1 MSIKSDLASE
11 IIEGIS
17 GKNLPK
23 TEYHRFGGVDITRI
37 EISSGE
43 QARAACRPA
52 GRYISVEA
60 ESVLD
65 PTANSDEE
73 IAAIAA
79 ELAALLPRQ
88 GTVLAVGIGNEA
100 LTADSL
106 GAAAVSAMCAGSFF
120 GRRLCCLSTG
130 VCGKTGFSPLEMIKS
145 VIEMTSPAAVV
156 LVDALAAEHIS
167 HIGRTVQ
174 LTNAGICPGSGV
186 GRQQPELSAAV
197 LGVPTVAVGM
207 PTVTGYA
214 VNGRRRGAEEEP
226 ADGKAV
232 FVAPCDI
239 DITVKRAAR
248 LIALAT
254 ELAVFPKLGLETLKE
269 MSC

>member
-11 IIEGIS
+11 IIEEIS

-23 TEYHRFGGVDITRI
+23 IKYHRFGNVDITRI
-37 EISSGE
+37 EISAGE
-43 QARAACRPA
+43 QARATCRPA
-52 GRYISVEA
+52 GKYISVEA

-65 PTANSDEE
+65 PTVNSDEE
-73 IAAIAA
+73 IAALAA
-79 ELAALLPRQ
+79 ELAALLPRH
-88 GTVLAVGIGNEA
+88 GTVLAVGVGNEA
-100 LTADSL
+100 LAADSL
-106 GAAAVSAMCAGSFF
+106 GAAAISAMCAGSFL

-145 VIEMTSPAAVV
+145 VIELTSPAAVV

-174 LTNAGICPGSGV
+174 LTDAGICPGSGV
-186 GRQQPELSAAV
+186 GREQFELSAAV

-207 PTVTGYA
+207 PTVIGYA
-214 VNGRRRGAEEEP
+214 ESGGAE
-226 ADGKAV
+226 DGKTI

-239 DITVKRAAR
+239 DVTVKRAAR
-248 LIALAT
+248 LIALAV
-254 ELAVFPKLGLETLKE
+254 ELAVFPELGIETLKE
-269 MSC
+269 MSY